1 MKTRLKH
8 KKKIGLVLSGGGF
21 KAAAFHIGVCL
32 ALKEKGFRFA
42 GGTKEQVQRSFDLDD
57 PKVIRTYVGSSAGAF
72 VAAILASGYSVEALV
87 NAFEVGLGNKPFYNN
102 HSLDYLKPIGYRDI
116 FQLNSKNILRSIPLA
131 LAQKSIFKGGL
142 EALLKER
149 FKINGFC
156 KTSGVE
162 EYLREYAFSH
172 NQFQQLGVN
181 LYIVGTRLN
190 QAKKVIFGTFSDLK
204 SPDPTT
210 FVEYATIS
218 QAVAASTS
226 LPPVFSPYGIKNQDG
241 ELIHYFDGEIRDT
254 LSTHVAADLG
264 ADLVISSYS
273 VQPYEYTEEI
283 GSLHQFGIPA
293 IINQALYQV
302 IQQKIERAISYKSDI
317 RAIYNAIDGYFKQNK
332 LPDEHREKILEIIR
346 NRVNYKPNVDYI
358 YIAPRPHDY
367 EMFFADHFSLSPKVL
382 EKIVW
387 FGFKSALNQL
397 RHYEI

>member
-1 MKTRLKH
+1 MKTKLKH
-8 KKKIGLVLSGGGF
+8 KKRIGLVLSGGGF

-42 GGTKEQVQRSFDLDD
+42 GGTKEQVQRSFDPED

-102 HSLDYLKPIGYRDI
+102 HSLDYLKPIGYKDI
-116 FQLNSKNILRSIPLA
+116 FEINSKNIFRSIPLA
-131 LAQKSIFKGGL
+131 LAQKSIFKGGFESL
-142 EALLKER
+142 IKER

-156 KTSGVE
+156 KTTGVE
-162 EYLREYAFSH
+162 KYLREYAFSH

-190 QAKKVIFGTFSDLK
+190 QPKKVIFGAFSNLK

-218 QAVAASTS
+218 EAVAASTS
-226 LPPVFSPYGIKNQDG
+226 LPPVFSPFGIKNP
-241 ELIHYFDGEIRDT
+241 EKETIYYFDGEIRDT

-273 VQPYEYTEEI
+273 VQPYEYTQEL
-283 GSLHQFGIPA
+283 GSLHEFGIPA

-302 IQQKIERAISYKSDI
+302 IQQKIERAISYKNDI
-317 RAIYNAIDGYFKQNK
+317 KSIYQAIDGYFKQNK

-397 RHYEI
+397 RQYEI

>member
-1 MKTRLKH
+1 
-8 KKKIGLVLSGGGF
+8 
-21 KAAAFHIGVCL
+21 
-32 ALKEKGFRFA
+32 
-42 GGTKEQVQRSFDLDD
+42 
-57 PKVIRTYVGSSAGAF
+57 
-72 VAAILASGYSVEALV
+72 
-87 NAFEVGLGNKPFYNN
+87 
-102 HSLDYLKPIGYRDI
+102 
-116 FQLNSKNILRSIPLA
+116 
-131 LAQKSIFKGGL
+131 
-142 EALLKER
+142 
-149 FKINGFC
+149 
-156 KTSGVE
+156 
-162 EYLREYAFSH
+162 
-172 NQFQQLGVN
+172 
-181 LYIVGTRLN
+181 
-190 QAKKVIFGTFSDLK
+190 
-204 SPDPTT
+204 
-210 FVEYATIS
+210 
-218 QAVAASTS
+218 
-226 LPPVFSPYGIKNQDG
+226 
-241 ELIHYFDGEIRDT
+241 
-254 LSTHVAADLG
+254 
-264 ADLVISSYS
+264 